1 MKYKPQA
8 AGLPASALV
17 PGVSFTFDFNY

>member
-8 AGLPASALV
+8 AGLPVLALV